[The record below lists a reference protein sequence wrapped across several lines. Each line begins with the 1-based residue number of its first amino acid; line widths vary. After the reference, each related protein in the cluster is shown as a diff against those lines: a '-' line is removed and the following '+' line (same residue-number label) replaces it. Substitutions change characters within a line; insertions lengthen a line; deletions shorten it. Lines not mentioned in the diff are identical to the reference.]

1 MAFPKS
7 GQLPLQGMIFI
18 LFFKRKSQEQRVYDG
33 FQKREVQ
40 NTFFRCLQTF
50 LNFLDRINLYFIDPI
65 PLMPQKNCRI
75 VWYQD
80 LGLYI
85 LLLA

>member
-33 FQKREVQ
+33 FQKRDVQ
-40 NTFFRCLQTF
+40 TTFFRCLQTF
-50 LNFLDRINLYFIDPI
+50 FKTFQTELIRIS
-65 PLMPQKNCRI
+65 
-75 VWYQD
+75 
-80 LGLYI
+80 
-85 LLLA
+85 

>member
-7 GQLPLQGMIFI
+7 GQLPLQGMIFR
-18 LFFKRKSQEQRVYDG
+18 L
-33 FQKREVQ
+33 
-40 NTFFRCLQTF
+40 F
-50 LNFLDRINLYFIDPI
+50 LNFPDRINSYFIDPI